1 MTIDTNTIVSVSE
14 ANQNFSR
21 VTRIAEK
28 NGQAVI
34 FKNNRPKYMLVDL
47 DSSPVIDM
55 TDDEKIDVV
64 AARKQKDFIL
74 SLIERELNDAAD
86 TAE

>member
-1 MTIDTNTIVSVSE
+1 MQIDTNTIVSVTE

-34 FKNNRPKYMLVDL
+34 FKNNRPKYM
-47 DSSPVIDM
+47 VIDM
-55 TDDEKIDVV
+55 ESSPMLDLTDDEKIDIV
-64 AARKQKDFIL
+64 AARIL
-74 SLIERELNDAAD
+74 KRFKPAFEELAK
-86 TAE
+86 

>member
-1 MTIDTNTIVSVSE
+1 MKIDTNTIVSVTE

-34 FKNNRPKYMLVDL
+34 FKNNRPKYL
-47 DSSPVIDM
+47 VIDM
-55 TDDEKIDVV
+55 DNSPIMDLTDDEKIDIV
-64 AARKQKDFIL
+64 AARVLKRFKPAFL
-74 SLIERELNDAAD
+74 ELAK
-86 TAE
+86 

>member
-1 MTIDTNTIVSVSE
+1 MNIDTNTIVSVTE

-34 FKNNRPKYMLVDL
+34 FKNNRPKYI
-47 DSSPVIDM
+47 VIDM
-55 TDDEKIDVV
+55 DNSPIIDLTDDEKIDIV
-64 AARKQKDFIL
+64 AARVLKRFKPAFL
-74 SLIERELNDAAD
+74 ELAK
-86 TAE
+86 

>member
-1 MTIDTNTIVSVSE
+1 MQIDTNTIVSATE

-34 FKNNRPKYMLVDL
+34 FKNNKPKYMVIDL
-47 DSSPVIDM
+47 DKSPILDL
-55 TDDEKIDVV
+55 TDDEKIDIV
-64 AARKQKDFIL
+64 AARIL
-74 SLIERELNDAAD
+74 KRFKPAFEELAK
-86 TAE
+86 